1 MKNNYPMKNGSFL
14 GLVIDYEQLINLQAS
29 NSEFKRTKDEKL
41 KVKTNTKRVGT
52 NSNRRGGRHD

>member
-1 MKNNYPMKNGSFL
+1 MKDKYPMKNGSFL
-14 GLVIDYEQLINLQAS
+14 GLAIDYKEWINQQAS

-52 NSNRRGGRHD
+52 SSNRRGGRHD